1 MKKLPYYD
9 IILINEKIKMI
20 PHLGWEK
27 EKNIMARFRRSVA
40 IDLGTASVL
49 VYVYNKGIVLN
60 EPSVIAIDV
69 LTDEILAVGED
80 AKKLIGRAAGNVSCI
95 LPMKDGVIADFRAT
109 ERMLEHFLNK
119 SVKKSLFKP
128 DLLICVP
135 ARSTQ
140 VEKRAV
146 LQAAENAGAHRTYL
160 IEEPLAAALGAGVD
174 ITDPKG
180 SMVVDVGGGTCDI
193 AVISMGQI
201 IASKSVDVAGLSFD
215 KAIKDYIRT
224 RYGLLIGDQSAESIK
239 KEAGKLTVDD
249 SIEVKGRDIANGLPS
264 KVYIPVSEVKDSI
277 KRQID
282 LIVEGVKRVM
292 EVTPPELASD
302 IFDRQIILTGGG
314 AYTLGLKD
322 RIEEKFRIEARIA
335 DNPQECVIEGTAKAL
350 NWIDQLDENRNEAV
364 KSKQAENEAY
374 EKLRRR

>member
-160 IEEPLAAALGAGVD
+160 IEEPLAAALGVDLTDVQKVVDELDLARGVGDGLGDLVD
-174 ITDPKG
+174 I
-180 SMVVDVGGGTCDI
+180 
-193 AVISMGQI
+193 
-201 IASKSVDVAGLSFD
+201 
-215 KAIKDYIRT
+215 
-224 RYGLLIGDQSAESIK
+224 
-239 KEAGKLTVDD
+239 VDD
-249 SIEVKGRDIANGLPS
+249 LDAVFA
-264 KVYIPVSEVKDSI
+264 
-277 KRQID
+277 QD
-282 LIVEGVKRVM
+282 LGKAVV
-292 EVTPPELASD
+292 L
-302 IFDRQIILTGGG
+302 L
-314 AYTLGLKD
+314 LGDL
-322 RIEEKFRIEARIA
+322 
-335 DNPQECVIEGTAKAL
+335 
-350 NWIDQLDENRNEAV
+350 
-364 KSKQAENEAY
+364 
-374 EKLRRR
+374 